1 MSKEIEDIFSELTI
15 LEKNEVTKGN
25 IKTAV
30 EIIPLLLKRVS
41 KDNVEEL
48 AAILKQSVLPS
59 ICSQTD
65 DEIEQVFES
74 INEDTNL
81 LFDKEIQEKILR
93 FIEQRFERDKQV
105 VIQRTS
111 DISKFVT
118 LMGQYL
124 NDAISSS
131 GSGSKN
137 VLSIKEKIQSIDLSS
152 NNLLLL
158 SDLQTELV
166 DAASLI
172 EREMNTVSSKLQ
184 TGKTKVQELEEKVQE
199 LEEKV
204 NSLEEEL
211 TKTRN
216 ESMKDHLTGLL
227 TRRAYNEEIKKIESS
242 YKRHNTQYAVVFFDL
257 DFFKK
262 VNDTHGHECGDVILS
277 TFAKILQKNTR
288 DHDIVGRYGGE
299 EFVAIVHFNL
309 NRELLQYLKRIKT
322 IVTANNFRYKEH
334 EIKVTFS
341 AGVAIRSDH
350 DSYDS
355 ALQKADMLLFEAKEN
370 GRNQIKL
377 EDGKTI

>member
-1 MSKEIEDIFSELTI
+1 MSIEFDEIVSQLTS
-15 LEKNEVTKGN
+15 LEKNEVEKEKIQTPFG
-25 IKTAV
+25 
-30 EIIPLLLKRVS
+30 IIPLLLKRVS
-41 KDNVEEL
+41 KKNVDVL
-48 AAILKQSVLPS
+48 ASLLKQSVLPS
-59 ICSQTD
+59 ICSETD
-65 DEIEQVFES
+65 DEIEALFEE
-74 INEDTNL
+74 IDKNPNL
-81 LFDKEIQEKILR
+81 LFDSEVQEKIQM

-111 DISKFVT
+111 DISKFVS

-137 VLSIKEKIQSIDLSS
+137 VLDIKEKIQSIDLTTDGVKGLTS
-152 NNLLLL
+152 
-158 SDLQTELV
+158 LQNELI

-172 EREMNTVSSKLQ
+172 EVEMNTVSDKLQ
-184 TGKTKVQELEEKVQE
+184 TGKTKVQELEEKVNT
-199 LEEKV
+199 LEK
-204 NSLEEEL
+204 EL
-211 TKTRN
+211 TKTKN

-277 TFAKILQKNTR
+277 TFAKILEKNTR

-322 IVTANNFRYKEH
+322 IVTSNNFKYKEH

-350 DSYDS
+350 ESYDS
-355 ALQKADMLLFEAKEN
+355 AIQKADMLLYEAKEN

>member
-1 MSKEIEDIFSELTI
+1 MSNEFKEIFSKLSVI
-15 LEKNEVTKGN
+15 EKNEVTKN
-25 IKTAV
+25 KIEKTL
-30 EIIPLLLKRVS
+30 EIIPILLKRVS
-41 KDNVEEL
+41 TQNVDVL
-48 AAILKQSVLPS
+48 AGILKQSVLPS
-59 ICSQTD
+59 ICPETD

-74 INEDTNL
+74 INKNPNL
-81 LFDKEIQEKILR
+81 LFEKEIQEKIQR
-93 FIEQRFERDKQV
+93 FIEQRFQRDKQI

-137 VLSIKEKIQSIDLSS
+137 VLSIKEKIQSIDLT
-152 NNLLLL
+152 NNGAIEL
-158 SDLQTELV
+158 SDLQTELIN
-166 DAASLI
+166 AASSI
-172 EREMNTVSSKLQ
+172 EEEMNQVSNKLQ
-184 TGKTKVQELEEKVQE
+184 TGKTQVQE

-211 TKTRN
+211 TKTKN

-277 TFAKILQKNTR
+277 TFAKILEKNTR

-322 IVTANNFRYKEH
+322 IVTANNFKYKEH

-350 DSYDS
+350 ESYDS
-355 ALQKADMLLFEAKEN
+355 AIQKADMLLYEAKEN

>member
-1 MSKEIEDIFSELTI
+1 MSKEFEEIFSKLTI
-15 LEKNEVTKGN
+15 LEKDEVTKSK
-25 IKTAV
+25 IETAV

-41 KDNVEEL
+41 EDNVEEL
-48 AAILKQSVLPS
+48 ASLLRQSVLPS

-65 DEIEQVFES
+65 DEIEQLFES
-74 INEDTNL
+74 IDEDTNL
-81 LFDKEIQEKILR
+81 LFNKEVQEKIQR

-111 DISKFVT
+111 DISKFVA

-137 VLSIKEKIQSIDLSS
+137 VLNIKEKIQSIDLSS
-152 NNLLLL
+152 DNLLLL

-166 DAASLI
+166 DAASSI
-172 EREMNTVSSKLQ
+172 EIEMNTVSDKLQ
-184 TGKTKVQELEEKVQE
+184 TGKTKVQE

-211 TKTRN
+211 TKTKN

-227 TRRAYNEEIKKIESS
+227 TRRAYNDEIKKIESS
-242 YKRHNTQYAVVFFDL
+242 YKRHDTQYAVVFFDL

-262 VNDTHGHECGDVILS
+262 VNDTYGHECGDVVLS
-277 TFAKILQKNTR
+277 TFAKILEKNTR

-299 EFVAIVHFNL
+299 EFISIVHYNL
-309 NRELLQYLKRIKT
+309 DRELLQYLKRIKT
-322 IVTANNFRYKEH
+322 IVTSNNFKYKEH

-341 AGVAIRSDH
+341 AGVSIRCNH
-350 DSYDS
+350 ESYDS

>member
-1 MSKEIEDIFSELTI
+1 MSNEFKEIFSKLSVI
-15 LEKNEVTKGN
+15 EKNEVTKN
-25 IKTAV
+25 KIETTL
-30 EIIPLLLKRVS
+30 EIIPILLKRVS
-41 KDNVEEL
+41 TQNVDVL
-48 AAILKQSVLPS
+48 AGILKQSVLPS
-59 ICSQTD
+59 ICPETD

-74 INEDTNL
+74 INKNPNL
-81 LFDKEIQEKILR
+81 LFEKEIQEKIQR
-93 FIEQRFERDKQV
+93 FIEQRFQRDKQI

-137 VLSIKEKIQSIDLSS
+137 VLSIKEKIQSIDLT
-152 NNLLLL
+152 NNGAIEL
-158 SDLQTELV
+158 SDLQTELIN
-166 DAASLI
+166 AASSI
-172 EREMNTVSSKLQ
+172 EEEMNQVSNKLQ
-184 TGKTKVQELEEKVQE
+184 TGKTQVQE

-211 TKTRN
+211 TKTKN

-277 TFAKILQKNTR
+277 TFAKILEKNTR

-322 IVTANNFRYKEH
+322 IVTANNFKYKEH

-350 DSYDS
+350 ESYDS
-355 ALQKADMLLFEAKEN
+355 AIQKADMLLYEAKEN

>member
-1 MSKEIEDIFSELTI
+1 MSKEFEEIFSRLTI
-15 LEKNEVTKGN
+15 LEKNEITKSK
-25 IKTAV
+25 IETV
-30 EIIPLLLKRVS
+30 VDIIPLLLERVS
-41 KDNVEEL
+41 KDNIDEL

-59 ICSQTD
+59 ICSKTD

-74 INEDTNL
+74 IDEDKNL
-81 LFDKEIQEKILR
+81 LFDKEIQKKIQR
-93 FIEQRFERDKQV
+93 FIEQRFARDKQV

-111 DISKFVT
+111 DISKFVS

-124 NDAISSS
+124 NDAITSS

-137 VLSIKEKIQSIDLSS
+137 VLSIKEKIQSIDLS
-152 NNLLLL
+152 NDNLLQL
-158 SDLQTELV
+158 SDLQTELIN
-166 DAASLI
+166 AASSI
-172 EREMNTVSSKLQ
+172 ESEMNTVSNKLQ
-184 TGKTKVQELEEKVQE
+184 TGKTKVQELEEKV
-199 LEEKV
+199 
-204 NSLEEEL
+204 NSLEQEL
-211 TKTRN
+211 AKTKD

-262 VNDTHGHECGDVILS
+262 VNDTYGHECGDVILS
-277 TFAKILQKNTR
+277 TFAKILEKNTR

-322 IVTANNFRYKEH
+322 IVTANNFKYKEH

-341 AGVAIRSDH
+341 AGVAIRANH
-350 DSYDS
+350 ESYNS

>member
-1 MSKEIEDIFSELTI
+1 MSKEFQEVFSKLTES
-15 LEKNEVTKGN
+15 EKKEVTKSK
-25 IKTAV
+25 IESLIELV
-30 EIIPLLLKRVS
+30 PILLERVCE
-41 KDNVEEL
+41 KNVNEL
-48 AAILKQSVLPS
+48 ATLLKQSVLPS

-65 DEIEQVFES
+65 DEIEQLFEN
-74 INEDTNL
+74 IDKDKNL
-81 LFDKEIQEKILR
+81 LFDKEVQEKIQR

-111 DISKFVT
+111 DISKFVS

-124 NDAISSS
+124 NDAITSS

-137 VLSIKEKIQSIDLSS
+137 VLNIKEKIQSIDLTS
-152 NNLLLL
+152 NGLIEL
-158 SDLQTELV
+158 SDLQTELIN
-166 DAASLI
+166 AASSI
-172 EREMNTVSSKLQ
+172 EAEMNTVSDKLQ
-184 TGKTKVQELEEKVQE
+184 SGKTQVQE

-211 TKTRN
+211 TKTKN

-227 TRRAYNEEIKKIESS
+227 TRRAYNDEIKRIESS

-262 VNDTHGHECGDVILS
+262 VNDTYGHECGDVILS
-277 TFAKILQKNTR
+277 TFAKILEKNTR

-322 IVTANNFRYKEH
+322 IVNANNFKYKEH

-341 AGVAIRSDH
+341 AGVSIRSDH
-350 DSYDS
+350 ESYDS
-355 ALQKADMLLFEAKEN
+355 AIQKADMLLYEAKEN

>member
-1 MSKEIEDIFSELTI
+1 MSNEFKEIFSKLSVI
-15 LEKNEVTKGN
+15 EKNEVTKN
-25 IKTAV
+25 KIEKTL
-30 EIIPLLLKRVS
+30 EIIPILLKRVS
-41 KDNVEEL
+41 TQNVDVL
-48 AAILKQSVLPS
+48 AGILKQSVLPS
-59 ICSQTD
+59 ICPETD

-74 INEDTNL
+74 INKNPNL
-81 LFDKEIQEKILR
+81 LFEKEIQEKIQR
-93 FIEQRFERDKQV
+93 FIEQRFQRDKQI

-137 VLSIKEKIQSIDLSS
+137 VLSIKEKIQSIDLT
-152 NNLLLL
+152 NNGAIEL
-158 SDLQTELV
+158 SDLQTELIN
-166 DAASLI
+166 AASSI
-172 EREMNTVSSKLQ
+172 EEEMNQVSNKLQ
-184 TGKTKVQELEEKVQE
+184 TGKTQVQE

-211 TKTRN
+211 TKTKN

-277 TFAKILQKNTR
+277 TFAKILEKNTR

-322 IVTANNFRYKEH
+322 IVTSNNFKYKEH

-350 DSYDS
+350 ESYDS
-355 ALQKADMLLFEAKEN
+355 AIQKADMLLYEAKEN

>member
-1 MSKEIEDIFSELTI
+1 MSNEFEKIFSQLTLI
-15 LEKNEVTKGN
+15 EKNEVTQKK
-25 IKTAV
+25 IETPI
-30 EIIPLLLKRVS
+30 EMIPLLLKRVS
-41 KDNVEEL
+41 KDNVEDL
-48 AAILKQSVLPS
+48 AALLKKSLLPS
-59 ICSQTD
+59 ICSETD
-65 DEIEQVFES
+65 DEIEQLFEK
-74 INEDTNL
+74 IDKDTNL
-81 LFDKEIQEKILR
+81 LFEKEVQEKIKI

-111 DISKFVT
+111 DISKFVS

-137 VLSIKEKIQSIDLSS
+137 VLNIKEKIQSIDLTSDG
-152 NNLLLL
+152 LIEL
-158 SDLQTELV
+158 SDLQTELIN
-166 DAASLI
+166 AASSI
-172 EREMNTVSSKLQ
+172 EDEMNTVSNKLQ
-184 TGKTKVQELEEKVQE
+184 SGKTKVQE

-211 TKTRN
+211 TKTKN

-227 TRRAYNEEIKKIESS
+227 TRRAYNDEIKKIESS

-262 VNDTHGHECGDVILS
+262 VNDTYGHECGDVILS
-277 TFAKILQKNTR
+277 TFAKILEKNTR

-299 EFVAIVHFNL
+299 EFVAIVHYNL

-322 IVTANNFRYKEH
+322 IVTSNNFRYKEH

-341 AGVAIRSDH
+341 AGVASRSDH
-350 DSYDS
+350 ESYDS
-355 ALQKADMLLFEAKEN
+355 AIQKADMLLYDAKEN

-377 EDGKTI
+377 ENGRTI